1 MERRVLVAEAA
12 HAGRTVQRQL
22 HDLLGM
28 SHQAARGLIDAGG
41 VRCNGRVVTRAD
53 HRLAEGDR
61 LEAAWDPARR
71 YRPSPAPTSGAGF
84 RVLHEDEA
92 LAVVEKEAGVLTVP
106 APGHA
111 GPSLA
116 ERLEEGW
123 RRRGHK
129 RARAH
134 VVHRI
139 DLYTSGLVVFARS
152 RGAWEDLKAQFA
164 SGSPERVYLAVAEGR
179 VDADSGRLVHHLT
192 EHPKS
197 FKVQATLPTDRGARR
212 AASRFRVLERFADAA
227 TLVEV
232 SLETGRRNQIRVQF
246 ASTGHPLV
254 GDIAYGHPS
263 PLIGRTAL
271 HAARLRFR
279 HPLDG
284 RPVDFRSEIPGDLR
298 RLLRRLRAGH
308 VPRMSKEDI

>member
-1 MERRVLVAEAA
+1 MAEAA
-12 HAGRTVQRQL
+12 HAGRTVQRHL
-22 HDLLGM
+22 HDVLGV
-28 SHQAARGLIDAGG
+28 SHQTARGLIDAGA
-41 VRCNGRVVTRAD
+41 VRCNGTRVTRPD
-53 HRLAEGDR
+53 HRLVPGDR
-61 LEAAWDPARR
+61 LEADWDPSRR
-71 YRPSPAPTSGAGF
+71 YRAAPAPTAGPGF
-84 RVLHEDEA
+84 RVLHEDDT

-106 APGHA
+106 APGHP

-123 RRRGHK
+123 RRRGFK
-129 RARAH
+129 KARAH

-139 DLYTSGLVVFARS
+139 DLYTSGLVVFART
-152 RGAWEDLKAQFA
+152 RAAWEDLKAQFA
-164 SGSPERVYLAVAEGR
+164 SGSPERIYLAVAEGR
-179 VDADSGRLVHHLT
+179 VEADSGRLVHHLT

-197 FKVQATLPTDRGARR
+197 FKVQPTLPTDRGARR
-212 AASRFRVLERFADAA
+212 AASRFRVLERFAEAA

-246 ASTGHPLV
+246 AATGHPLV
-254 GDIAYGHPS
+254 GDVAYGHPS

-279 HPLDG
+279 HPVDG
-284 RPVDFRSEIPGDLR
+284 SSVDFRSEIPADLR

-308 VPRMSKEDI
+308 TPRMSKEGI